1 MTGLADFAARFCKMN
16 CPVHSTE
23 QGWPHDPDCETL
35 QAAVR
40 TEAMDALIV
49 GDADLYDIAGGAM
62 TPEQCVM
69 VCPQC
74 EGEGTYA
81 DGLDEAACSATCTR
95 CESNGWIVDVHSF
108 NYASARIKG
117 DKDGENPVERPHEP
131 EYDHTQDGT
140 ANFERALAYAR
151 QLEADADFSNS
162 QYAFF
167 MAERGDHLRC
177 LAEVLEAICGMQALR
192 YGDATGTHLALSALC
207 QSARATLAKARGEQ
221 P

>member
-23 QGWPHDPDCETL
+23 HGWPHDPDCETL

-40 TEAMDALIV
+40 TEAMDALIA
-49 GDADLYDIAGGAM
+49 GDADLYDVSDDVAMAAKVVVGTWTMNRNRETERMDKAIHRLSVAIAS
-62 TPEQCVM
+62 T
-69 VCPQC
+69 
-74 EGEGTYA
+74 
-81 DGLDEAACSATCTR
+81 
-95 CESNGWIVDVHSF
+95 
-108 NYASARIKG
+108 RIKG
-117 DKDGENPVERPHEP
+117 DKDRGNPVERPREP
-131 EYDHTQDGT
+131 EYDHTHDGT

-151 QLEADADFSNS
+151 SLEVDADFSNS

-167 MAERGDHLRC
+167 MAERGDQLRM
-177 LAEVLEAICGMQALR
+177 LAEVLEAICAMQALR